1 MKYTAILVILLVAGC
16 AGTST
21 STRENPALK
30 QYLLRSAEP
39 AQFSVMNP
47 VAVTGIG
54 AVTVASYIDGLG
66 LVLETAEGEVREAR
80 DNQWAE
86 PLRESLR
93 TFLALEISTQ
103 AEQIIFSQRYGEVN
117 WQRRIDVRVDELH
130 GTAEGEARLVAY
142 WRILDV
148 ERRTVVS
155 HNGFEETMALGR
167 DGYGALVKAETVLL
181 KRLGVAIAASLNTLP
196 AVEL

>member
-1 MKYTAILVILLVAGC
+1 MKYTVILMILFVAGC
-16 AGTST
+16 AGTLS

-30 QYLLRSAEP
+30 QYLLRSGEQAR
-39 AQFSVMNP
+39 FSVMNP

-80 DNQWAE
+80 DHQWAE

-103 AEQIIFSQRYGEVN
+103 AGQVIPSKRYGEVN

-142 WRILDV
+142 WHTFDV
-148 ERRTVVS
+148 ESRTVVS
-155 HNGFEETMALGR
+155 HNGFEETVALSR
-167 DGYGALVKAETVLL
+167 DGYGALVKAETFLL
-181 KRLGVAIAASLNTLP
+181 ERLAVAIAASLNAGP
-196 AVEL
+196 AVE

>member
-1 MKYTAILVILLVAGC
+1 MRCMVILAVLFVAGC
-16 AGTST
+16 AGTSI
-21 STRENPALK
+21 STQENSALK
-30 QYLLRSAEP
+30 QYLLRSGEQAR
-39 AQFSVMNP
+39 FSVTNP

-103 AEQIIFSQRYGEVN
+103 AGQIIRSQRYGEVN

-130 GTAEGEARLVAY
+130 GSAEGEARLVAY
-142 WRILDV
+142 WRIFDT

-155 HNGFEETMALGR
+155 HNGFEETVALSR
-167 DGYGALVKAETVLL
+167 DGYGALVEAETVLL
-181 KRLGVAIAASLNTLP
+181 KRLGVAIAASLNTLS
-196 AVEL
+196 AVK